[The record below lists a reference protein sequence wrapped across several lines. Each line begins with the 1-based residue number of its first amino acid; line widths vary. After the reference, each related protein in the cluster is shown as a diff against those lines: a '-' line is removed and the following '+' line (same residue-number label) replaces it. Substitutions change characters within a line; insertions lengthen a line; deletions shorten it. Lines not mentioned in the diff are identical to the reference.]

1 MDWTGLVVGALVG
14 TLVMTTLMEGGQFL
28 RLTRMSLPFMLGTL
42 FTEDRTWAK
51 VWGFVLHFLNG
62 IGFALGYGLFFEVV
76 GRSDW
81 WVGALAGAL
90 HAVFVLA
97 VVIPVLPDIHPRMAS
112 EDEGPD
118 PTPMLQPPGFL
129 ALNYGPQTP
138 FGTLIGHIAY
148 GAVLASFYR
157 PIG

>member
-1 MDWTGLVVGALVG
+1 MDWEGLVVGAILG
-14 TLVMTTLMEGGQFL
+14 TLVMTTIMEGGQFL
-28 RLTRMSLPFMLGTL
+28 HLTRMSLPFLLGT
-42 FTEDRTWAK
+42 FVTENRTWAK
-51 VWGFVLHFLNG
+51 VLGFVFHFANG
-62 IGFALGYGLFFEVV
+62 IVFAIGYGLFFDVV

-81 WVGALAGAL
+81 WLGAIAGVL
-90 HAVFVLA
+90 HGVFVLT
-97 VVIPVLPDIHPRMAS
+97 VVVPVIPAVHGRMAS

-138 FGTLIGHIAY
+138 IGTVVAHAMY
-148 GAVLASFYR
+148 GAILATFYR